1 MRRIALMIAALAA
14 FAVVPSQV
22 QAQVTLGPE
31 LAYGDGNRDLGIGA
45 AMALPMPNI
54 GTGFG
59 LLVDLLIFF
68 PDGPVDYLEANG
80 SITYDFAI
88 EGSTA
93 VPFVLAGLSLSNS
106 SVELLGES
114 QSSTD
119 LALNLGGGIDFDLG
133 SFRPKVGAR
142 LQIESSTGFVLFATL
157 PFAIG
162 N

>member
-1 MRRIALMIAALAA
+1 MRRFALVTAALAA
-14 FAVVPSQV
+14 FAVVPHQV
-22 QAQVTLGPE
+22 EAQVTLGPE
-31 LAYGDGNRDLGIGA
+31 LAYGDGSRDLGIGA

-68 PDGPVDYLEANG
+68 PNGYDYLEANG
-80 SITYDFAI
+80 NITYDF
-88 EGSTA
+88 ELENSSA
-93 VPFVLAGLSLSNS
+93 VPFVLAGLSLSNT
-106 SVELLGES
+106 SVEVLGVS
-114 QSSTD
+114 GSSTD

-142 LQIESSTGFVLFATL
+142 FQIESGTGFILFATL